1 MAFLKASFSFFFL
14 INIKE
19 YKSSYI
25 TCGINQ
31 INNFIYADRFK
42 QYIIQN
48 INNKCSMENGPN
60 YYYSEVKRSKEY
72 EPESSETNNDN
83 QN

>member
-1 MAFLKASFSFFFL
+1 
-14 INIKE
+14 
-19 YKSSYI
+19 
-25 TCGINQ
+25 
-31 INNFIYADRFK
+31 
-42 QYIIQN
+42 
-48 INNKCSMENGPN
+48 MENGPN